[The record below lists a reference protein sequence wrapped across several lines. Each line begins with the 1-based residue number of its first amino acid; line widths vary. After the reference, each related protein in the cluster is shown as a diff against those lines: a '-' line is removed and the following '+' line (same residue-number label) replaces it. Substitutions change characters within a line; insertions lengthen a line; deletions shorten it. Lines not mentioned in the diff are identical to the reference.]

1 MYLLDDPL
9 AAVDAHVATHLY
21 THCIMGL
28 LKRKTRILCTHHI
41 RFLQEADCVLGE
53 SHSQNSILVLK
64 NEIFFNGDVKIKN
77 IDVDTFFYFPF
88 SFLSFFAVLSDG
100 TVSLTGPPATVLPL
114 IEGNEPRLRRLS
126 GSHKK
131 VKERERERGQQTRHS

>member
-28 LKRKTRILCTHHI
+28 LIRKTRILCTHHI
-41 RFLQEADCVLGE
+41 RFLQEADYVLGE

-64 NEIFFNGDVKIKN
+64 NEN
-77 IDVDTFFYFPF
+77 
-88 SFLSFFAVLSDG
+88 FL
-100 TVSLTGPPATVLPL
+100 T
-114 IEGNEPRLRRLS
+114 
-126 GSHKK
+126 
-131 VKERERERGQQTRHS
+131 